1 MLFNILREASV
12 QRVIGLD
19 IAKRIFQLHT
29 VDPSSREIQRV
40 TLKRAELLEHFGVLP
55 PAIVAMEACG
65 SSNHWARR
73 FKAMGHE
80 VRLIA
85 TKFVRP
91 FVKTNKTD
99 AADAAAIWE
108 AAQRPGMRFVPVKSE
123 LQQGILALHNM
134 RELLVKSRTAQID
147 QLRAVLYEYGIDL
160 PTGRHWGLK
169 ALPDAFAK
177 ADGRIAPLVL
187 EALRVQ
193 VELVHDLTKRIEAL
207 ERQLEGYERSD
218 ERCKRLRAIPGVGP
232 LTATAV
238 VASVGDAR
246 EFRSGREFAAW
257 LGVVPRQSGTGGR
270 VRLLSI
276 SKRGDPYLGAMIIHC
291 ARAVAA
297 RQKVQAPWLVNML
310 KTKHWNVA
318 VVAQANKIARVM
330 WALLAHGREYRA
342 DYAPA

>member
-1 MLFNILREASV
+1 MKA
-12 QRVIGLD
+12 VIGLD
-19 IAKRIFQLHT
+19 IAKRVFQVHT
-29 VDPSSREIQRV
+29 VDPLSGEIRKRK
-40 TLKRAELLEHFGVLP
+40 LKRAELLEYFANLS

-73 FKAMGHE
+73 FAAMGHE

-134 RELLVKSRTAQID
+134 RDLLVKSRTAQIH
-147 QLRAVLYEYGIDL
+147 QIRAVFYEYGIEL

-169 ALPDAFAK
+169 ALPEAFSK
-177 ADGRIAPLVL
+177 ADGRIAPMVL
-187 EALRVQ
+187 EALRTQ
-193 VELVHDLTKRIEAL
+193 VELIQDLTRRIEVL
-207 ERQLEGYERSD
+207 EQQLETYERSD
-218 ERCKRLRAIPGVGP
+218 ERCKRLRTIPGVGP
-232 LTATAV
+232 LTATAI

-257 LGVVPRQSGTGGR
+257 LGVVPRQTGTGGR

-276 SKRGDPYLGAMIIHC
+276 SKRGNSYLRAMVIHC

-297 RQKVQAPWLVNML
+297 RQKVQPPWLINLL
-310 KTKHWNVA
+310 KSKHWNVA

-330 WALLAHGREYRA
+330 WAVLTHGREYRA
-342 DYAPA
+342 DYAPGA